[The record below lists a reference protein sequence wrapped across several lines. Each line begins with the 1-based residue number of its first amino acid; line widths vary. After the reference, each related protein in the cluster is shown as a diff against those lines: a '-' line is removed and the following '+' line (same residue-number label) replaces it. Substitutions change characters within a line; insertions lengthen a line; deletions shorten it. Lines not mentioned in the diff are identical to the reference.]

1 MELASYIPTIT
12 KLCVIYIQVGRK
24 LIPMHRTP
32 PTEASA
38 RVAAEA
44 ALAESPVAAA
54 AAAVTEAAAA
64 LAAALPA
71 STASPTSASKA
82 AARVTSAMAP
92 VVAVVQDAFAAAY
105 QQFVKALSLLSRLHY
120 CMKAC
125 NTRSC

>member
-1 MELASYIPTIT
+1 
-12 KLCVIYIQVGRK
+12 
-24 LIPMHRTP
+24 MHRTP

-71 STASPTSASKA
+71 STAPPTSASKA

-92 VVAVVQDAFAAAY
+92 VVAVAQDAFAAAY
-105 QQFVKALSLLSRLHY
+105 QQCVKAMPLPRMH

-125 NTRSC
+125 NTHLCYPI